1 MPTTSPNLG
10 LTLPTP
16 NVDTGWG
23 STLNTDFT
31 IIDNVFAAAGT
42 GPSVGLN
49 VGSGKTLNVGGTLVG
64 AGTIIL
70 GSGDGTNSAAAAT
83 IRGAA
88 KTGTNVLGPY
98 LVIDACNGTG
108 NQGSGDIVFRTSP
121 AGAPSG
127 STPGVLANKF
137 TVGRDYVYAFDATA
151 PAYDNAAKLATTAQ
165 VYSTVTTVKPVVVSS
180 SYTLASSDQGATIFT
195 TASTAMN
202 ITVPTNASVPIPQWS
217 RIDIIQYGSGQVT
230 FVAAG
235 GVQVYSSGSRLKLA
249 GPVSAATLV
258 KTDTD
263 VWALIGDLA

>member
-31 IIDNVFAAAGT
+31 IIDNLFAAGGG

-49 VGSGKTLNVGGTLVG
+49 VGAGKTLNVGGTLVG

-151 PAYDNAAKLATTAQ
+151 PAYDNTTKLATTSH
-165 VYSTVTTVKPVVVSS
+165 VRNTVSTVPPVQLAADYTVTINDFGYLFWSNS
-180 SYTLASSDQGATIFT
+180 ASAIR
-195 TASTAMN
+195 
-202 ITVPTNASVPIPQWS
+202 IIVPSAASVPFPNGT
-217 RIDIIQYGSGQVT
+217 RIDLLRWGTGAFSVFANPGVYIQSVGSK
-230 FVAAG
+230 
-235 GVQVYSSGSRLKLA
+235 YNLA
-249 GPVSAATLV
+249 SQGSAASLY
-258 KTDTD
+258 KILGDS
-263 VWALIGDLA
+263 WALIGDLA

>member
-31 IIDNVFAAAGT
+31 IIDNLFAAAGN

-49 VGSGKTLNVGGTLVG
+49 VGAGKTLNVGGTLVG

-151 PAYDNAAKLATTAQ
+151 PAYDNTTKLATTAQ
-165 VYSTVTTVKPVVVSS
+165 VYSTVTTAKPVGISG
-180 SYTLASSDQGATIFT
+180 SYALIASDQGATVFSNAGAAT
-195 TASTAMN
+195 
-202 ITVPTNASVPIPQWS
+202 ITIPTNASVPFPS
-217 RIDIIQYGSGQVT
+217 YTRIDFVQLGSGQVT
-230 FVAAG
+230 FAGAG
-235 GVQVYSSGSRLKLA
+235 GVTLLSSGLRFKLA
-249 GPVSAATLV
+249 GIYSAATLIKV
-258 KTDTD
+258 GTDTW
-263 VWALIGDLA
+263 VLIGDLA